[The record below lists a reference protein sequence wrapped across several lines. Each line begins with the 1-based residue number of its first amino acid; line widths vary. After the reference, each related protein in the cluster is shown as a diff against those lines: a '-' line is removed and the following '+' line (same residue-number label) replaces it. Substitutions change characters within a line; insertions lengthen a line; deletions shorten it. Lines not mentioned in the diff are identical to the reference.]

1 MNGIKEPYH
10 SELENFL
17 TLGSSFQGVLARSI
31 SILFY
36 KVNTIL
42 AKLKDGSSKETPIKK
57 KDQPPAQEG

>member
-1 MNGIKEPYH
+1 
-10 SELENFL
+10 
-17 TLGSSFQGVLARSI
+17 
-31 SILFY
+31 LFY

>member
-10 SELENFL
+10 SEIEDFL
-17 TLGSSFQGVLARSI
+17 TLGSNFQGVLARSI

-42 AKLKDGSSKETPIKK
+42 AKLKDGSSKGTPIKK